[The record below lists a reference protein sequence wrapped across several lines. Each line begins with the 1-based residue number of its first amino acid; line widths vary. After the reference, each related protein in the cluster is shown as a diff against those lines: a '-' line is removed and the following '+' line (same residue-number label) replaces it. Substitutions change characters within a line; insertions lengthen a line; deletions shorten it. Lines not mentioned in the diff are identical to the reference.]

1 MRGFATMKA
10 SGRQEF
16 VIQTKANDTLLLLH
30 TSYIAASYPLD
41 GQILTK
47 KKNQL
52 TYLLVIEESLHKISI
67 INVPMKTL
75 CTLV

>member
-47 KKNQL
+47 KKKSANL
-52 TYLLVIEESLHKISI
+52 FAGY
-67 INVPMKTL
+67 
-75 CTLV
+75 

>member
-30 TSYIAASYPLD
+30 TSYIAVSYPLD
-41 GQILTK
+41 GQYWLRK
-47 KKNQL
+47 KSANFICW
-52 TYLLVIEESLHKISI
+52 LLKKACIKSQ
-67 INVPMKTL
+67 
-75 CTLV
+75 

>member
-52 TYLLVIEESLHKISI
+52 IYLLVIEESLHKISI

>member
-30 TSYIAASYPLD
+30 TSYIAVLYPLD
-41 GQILTK
+41 GQ
-47 KKNQL
+47 
-52 TYLLVIEESLHKISI
+52 Y
-67 INVPMKTL
+67 
-75 CTLV
+75 